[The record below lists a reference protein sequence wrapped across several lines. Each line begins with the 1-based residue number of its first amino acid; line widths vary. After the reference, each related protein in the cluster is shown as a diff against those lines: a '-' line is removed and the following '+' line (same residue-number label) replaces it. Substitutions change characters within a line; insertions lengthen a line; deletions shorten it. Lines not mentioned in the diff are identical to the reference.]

1 MINVDDFCVLELKN
15 GIVHANYATDVI
27 IDLDTAKAI
36 VAKRRTMAK
45 NLPHKVLVTGG
56 PINISKDARKFALS
70 EDSNALISSWAIVTE
85 ENLLKL
91 TFFKLLFFTQ
101 NRKHKMRFFKDE
113 ASGLAWLENQETSI
127 EPSFLSKS

>member
-1 MINVDDFCVLELKN
+1 MSNVADFCVLELKDK
-15 GIVHANYATDVI
+15 IVHATYATNAV
-27 IDLDTAKAI
+27 IDLETAKAI
-36 VAKRRTMAK
+36 VLERRRIAN

-56 PINISKDARKFALS
+56 PITITPDARKFALS
-70 EDSNALISSWAIVTE
+70 EESNALITAWAIVTE

-113 ASGLAWLENQETSI
+113 ASGLAWLQRQDTTERTS
-127 EPSFLSKS
+127 PTLV